1 MDIAHSTP
9 SAATLLPLAP
19 YRLFDS
25 HDLDETRDFVAR
37 VFCPHE
43 LSTTAPRQRLD
54 ACHHSAPLHRDASLN
69 YVQYGPG
76 VDIHPG
82 RLRDF
87 FLLQIPLR
95 GGADV
100 RCGTQE
106 MRADAR
112 TASLA
117 SPTEPLGMRW
127 HDDSPHLILK
137 LSRTG
142 MQRQLEQLTQQPAP
156 GSPLVFDLAV
166 PLDAPAL
173 APVHGFIRCLR
184 DTLESSPDRAF
195 TGSALA
201 MQAEGYL
208 MASLLL
214 CLPHNHAHL
223 LHDGPR
229 HDVVPRTVRR
239 AQAWLTE
246 RLDLPVTL
254 AELCAHTGVSA
265 RALQTAF
272 RTHCGESPMEF
283 LRRERLERVRS
294 ELRSAARHGEPLQ
307 VASLAARYGFM
318 HAGRFSTDYRRR
330 FGESPSQTLRG
341 HSDGT
346 PGGQGPTPKMGR

>member
-1 MDIAHSTP
+1 MDIALRRP
-9 SAATLLPLAP
+9 AALPLAP

-25 HDLDETRDFVAR
+25 QDLEETRDFVSR

-43 LSTTAPRQRLD
+43 LATTRPRQRLD
-54 ACHHSAPLHRDASLN
+54 ACHHSALLHRDASLN

-82 RLRDF
+82 CLRDF

-100 RCGTQE
+100 RCGPQH
-106 MRADAR
+106 MQADPR

-137 LSRTG
+137 LSRTA
-142 MQRQLEQLTQQPAP
+142 MQQQLEQLAQRPA
-156 GSPLVFDLAV
+156 SRPLVFDLAV
-166 PLDAPAL
+166 PLDTPAL
-173 APVHGFIRCLR
+173 VPVHSFIRCLR
-184 DTLESSPDRAF
+184 DSLDTGHAFAGSP
-195 TGSALA
+195 LA

-214 CLPHNHAHL
+214 CLPHNHADM

-229 HDVVPRTVRR
+229 RDVVPRTVRR
-239 AQAWLTE
+239 AKAWLTD

-254 AELCAHTGVSA
+254 AELCAHVGVSA

-272 RTHCGESPMEF
+272 RAHCGESPMEF
-283 LRRERLERVRS
+283 LRHARLERVRS
-294 ELRSAARHGEPLQ
+294 ELRAAACQGEPLQ

-341 HSDGT
+341 Q
-346 PGGQGPTPKMGR
+346 PPKMGR